1 MAKGM
6 AIKVGLI
13 EQAMGLLKRGDALGA
28 EKLCRVVLRGNPRDA
43 WAIHALGLVAHQTG
57 RQEEAVAQLREAAR
71 LAPGQPE
78 FLNNLGAILGRIGRV
93 DEAAVVLEKAVALR
107 PEDAAGQINLA
118 MALERA
124 GKSARAHTAAVRAVE
139 LAPQWPEA
147 HAALGAA
154 LRGLGRIDAAQ
165 ESYETAIRLRPEFAE
180 AVVGLATVC
189 EKRGDYSGA
198 IAAYRRAVALR
209 PDDAVMRSN
218 LLYTLFYDPTISAE
232 SLRAEHAEWAR
243 RHEVPLRA
251 SIGSHGND
259 RNIGRRIRIGYVS
272 GDFRRHS
279 VARFL
284 EPLIAGRNRD
294 HFEAIAYSDVAM
306 PDEVTAR
313 IRAACDG
320 WRETLG
326 MNDADL
332 AALIRRDRIDIL
344 IDPTGHMGGNRLLVF
359 ARKPAP
365 IQIAFPGYPGSCGLA
380 AMDYFV
386 TDSHQHSAGAAVA
399 EHFTETLLRV
409 DPSSRCYQMDEDGPV
424 PNALPADTAGHVTFG
439 SLNRPLKVT
448 HEMVD
453 IWADI
458 LLRVPGSRLLFLAG
472 DHAVEGA
479 RQHLLWFAENG
490 IEGDRIEV
498 VTSRPR
504 AEYLRQFHRVD
515 VALDTFPYAG
525 CTTTCDALWMGV
537 PTVSMVGRSY
547 VSRVGLGV
555 LSQVELEDLAVG
567 GAVEYVEMACR
578 LTADLPRLRDLRH
591 SLRERCQRSA
601 LMDGSIMVRAW
612 EEAVRGVWGTWC
624 GQTAGVAV

>member
-1 MAKGM
+1 MATKGT

-28 EKLCRVVLRGNPRDA
+28 EKLCRVVLRGNPKDA

-57 RQEEAVAQLREAAR
+57 RQEEAVNQLREAAR

-93 DEAAVVLEKAVALR
+93 DEAALVLEKAVALR

-118 MALERA
+118 IALERA
-124 GKSARAHTAAVRAVE
+124 GKSARAHTAAARAVE

-147 HAALGAA
+147 HSASGAA
-154 LRGLGRIDAAQ
+154 LRGLGRIDEAQ
-165 ESYETAIRLRPEFAE
+165 SAYETAIRLRPEFAE

-198 IAAYRRAVALR
+198 IGAYRRAVALR
-209 PDDAVMRSN
+209 PEDPVIRSN

-232 SLRAEHAEWAR
+232 TLRAEHAEWAR
-243 RHEVPLRA
+243 RHEAPLHA
-251 SIGSHGND
+251 SIGPHGND
-259 RNIGRRIRIGYVS
+259 RNVGRQLRIGYVS
-272 GDFRRHS
+272 ADFRRHS

-284 EPLIAGRNRD
+284 EPLIAGRNREQ
-294 HFEAIAYSDVAM
+294 FEAIAYSDVAM

-313 IRAACDG
+313 IRAVCDG

-365 IQIAFPGYPGSCGLA
+365 IQVAFPGYPGGCGLA

-386 TDSHQHSAGAAVA
+386 TDSYQHPAGAVVA
-399 EHFTETLLRV
+399 EDFTETLLRV
-409 DPSSRCYQMDEDGPV
+409 DPSSRCYQVDEDGPA

-448 HEMVD
+448 EEMVRL
-453 IWADI
+453 WAEI
-458 LLRVPGSRLLFLAG
+458 LRRVDGSRLLFLAG
-472 DHAVEGA
+472 DNAVEGA
-479 RQHLLWFAENG
+479 RRHLSQFAAAR
-490 IEGDRIEV
+490 IERDRIEI
-498 VTSRPR
+498 VTSRPQV
-504 AEYLRQFHRVD
+504 EYLKLFHRVD
-515 VALDTFPYAG
+515 IALDTFPYAG

-537 PTVSMVGRSY
+537 PTVSLIGWSY
-547 VSRVGLGV
+547 VARVGLSV
-555 LSQVELEDLAVG
+555 LSQVGLGDLAVD
-567 GAVEYVEMACR
+567 GAAEYVRAACN
-578 LTADLPRLRDLRH
+578 LAADRSRLRSLRRM
-591 SLRERCQRSA
+591 LRERCSRSP
-601 LMDGSIMVRAW
+601 LMDGSQMAPAW
-612 EEAVRGVWGTWC
+612 EKALRRVWGAWC
-624 GQTAGVAV
+624 AEIALG